1 MTYTGWGP
9 FKPYWVIFHYWPMLA
24 SSVKVALRS
33 RYAGS
38 LLGLFWIFLG
48 PAMLLSLYAII
59 YTVVF
64 DFRPTVMSKS
74 DYILYIFAGLVP
86 FLTFSQALA
95 AGTNSLSQ
103 GQALLLN
110 AVFPAELIPL
120 REVLA
125 SAPLLMVGCG
135 IIISL
140 KLVFFGGPLLTWLL
154 LPPLALAMGM
164 ALTGLVWLFS
174 LANLVAKDVQQMLT
188 YLIIMLL
195 ISSPIA
201 YTPDMLSGAFRMLM
215 YANPLSYYV
224 SSFQHLLVLGE
235 VPPTPLLIGAT
246 VIALGFFHLMYGMF
260 DRAKSVMLDHV

>member
-1 MTYTGWGP
+1 MTYSGP
-9 FKPYWVIFHYWPMLA
+9 ALLKPYWVIGQYRGLLF
-24 SSVKVALRS
+24 SSVKVTLRT
-33 RYAGS
+33 RFAGS
-38 LLGLFWIFLG
+38 LLGMFWLIVG
-48 PAMLLSLYAII
+48 PAMLLSLYAIV

-74 DYILYIFAGLVP
+74 DYVLYIFAGLVP
-86 FLTFSQALA
+86 FLTFSQALS

-125 SAPLLMVGCG
+125 SAPLMLVGFG
-135 IIISL
+135 IIATL
-140 KLVFFGGPLLTWLL
+140 KLTLFGGPMLTWLL
-154 LPPLALAMGM
+154 VPPIALAMAMTVTGM
-164 ALTGLVWLFS
+164 VWLFS
-174 LANLVAKDVQQMLT
+174 LANLVAKDVQQVIT

-201 YTPDMLSGAFRMLM
+201 YTPDMLTGAFRILI

-224 SSFQHLLVLGE
+224 SSFQHVLVLGQ
-235 VPPTPLLIGAT
+235 VPPAPLLIGGT
-246 VIALGFFHLMYGMF
+246 VIALVFFHLMYGVF
-260 DRAKSVMLDHV
+260 DRARSVMLDHV

>member
-1 MTYTGWGP
+1 MIYTGP
-9 FKPYWVIFHYWPMLA
+9 ALLKPYWVIARYWPLLA
-24 SSVKVALRS
+24 NSIKVALRS

-38 LLGLFWIFLG
+38 LLGLSWIFLG
-48 PAMLLSLYAII
+48 PAMLLSLYAIV

-64 DFRPTVMSKS
+64 DFRPTVMSRS
-74 DYILYIFAGLVP
+74 DYVLYIFAGLVP
-86 FLTFSQALA
+86 FLTFSQALS

-125 SAPLLMVGCG
+125 SAPLLLVGCS
-135 IIISL
+135 IILGL
-140 KLVFFGGPLLTWLL
+140 KAVFFGGPLWTWLL
-154 LPPLALAMGM
+154 VPPIAVLMAM
-164 ALTGLVWLFS
+164 AVTGLVWLFS
-174 LANLVAKDVQQMLT
+174 LANLVAKDISQMLT

-201 YTPDMLSGAFRMLM
+201 YTPDMLSGAFRFLI

-235 VPPTPLLIGAT
+235 LPPMPLLVGAV
-246 VIALGFFHLMYGMF
+246 VIAFGMFHLMYVVF